1 MRSHVVTMSD
11 AQRVSSGSTLTSVN
25 VMNSGDFDD
34 ASILG
39 LKTKRAWTD
48 KGESFSPRDIND
60 SEKRRQMRLSCG
72 LWDDDLNDLII
83 VPEGQS
89 NGTRKPARAHF
100 KLRSGEP
107 RTPIHRDSADPTH
120 NDAVNELQSRLA
132 ADGTSLQIMS
142 KGRDA
147 NRKHIRTQ
155 LWAQHSLSKY
165 TWHKEPGTR
174 LLMECGDFIQPDIV
188 GVDTTRMN
196 RTARN
201 PMVIIEVVHHHWPER
216 VTFLHLKTLSK
227 MNCIVVFYFVKKGLS
242 ENSFANALKLDGVKN
257 TLTAATFL
265 VGGNFMHEGEVV
277 QDSINS
283 DDDCIKF
290 KELAG
295 AAAEKSFNE
304 QAAKGKGNAKGK
316 ANAKAKAKAMA
327 EAQANGNV
335 K

>member
-1 MRSHVVTMSD
+1 MS
-11 AQRVSSGSTLTSVN
+11 
-25 VMNSGDFDD
+25 SGDFDD

-48 KGESFSPRDIND
+48 KGESFSPKDIDD
-60 SEKRRQMRLSCG
+60 SEKRGKMRLSCG

-100 KLRSGEP
+100 KLKSGEP

-132 ADGTSLQIMS
+132 AGGTSLQIMS
-142 KGRDA
+142 KGRNA
-147 NRKHIRTQ
+147 NGEHIRTC

-174 LLMECGDFIQPDIV
+174 LLMECGDFLQPDIV

-201 PMVIIEVVHHHWPER
+201 PMVIIEVVHHHWPESA
-216 VTFLHLKTLSK
+216 TFFHLKTLSK
-227 MNCIVVFYFVKKGLS
+227 LNCIVVFYFVKKGLN
-242 ENSFANALKLDGVKN
+242 ENSFANALKLDGPINK
-257 TLTAATFL
+257 LTAATFL
-265 VGGNFMHEGEVV
+265 VGGNFMHGGKVV
-277 QDSINS
+277 NDSISS
-283 DDDCIKF
+283 DADYIGF
-290 KELAG
+290 KEVAEK
-295 AAAEKSFNE
+295 AAEKSFAQ
-304 QAAKGKGNAKGK
+304 QAAKAK
-316 ANAKAKAKAMA
+316 ANAKVIA
-327 EAQANGNV
+327 EGEANGSV